1 MFDMI
6 YEVHVY
12 KIDSRVCVCIYLYTY
27 VTLGGT
33 EKEEGGEGVRDAL
46 LQVLVQ
52 RVEGVS
58 QDLKPQGIAD
68 TL

>member
-1 MFDMI
+1 
-6 YEVHVY
+6 
-12 KIDSRVCVCIYLYTY
+12 